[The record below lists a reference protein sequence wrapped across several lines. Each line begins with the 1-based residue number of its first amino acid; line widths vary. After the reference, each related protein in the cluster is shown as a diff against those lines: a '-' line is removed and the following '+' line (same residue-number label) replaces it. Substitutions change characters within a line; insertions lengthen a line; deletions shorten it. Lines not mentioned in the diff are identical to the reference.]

1 VAFKFKLHQCVKIKV
16 SGETGTVIGRAE
28 YADSKPNYLIRYA
41 AGDGRAVESW
51 WAASALEACGVG
63 ENEEA

>member
-1 VAFKFKLHQCVKIKV
+1 MAFKYKLGQGVKIAV

-51 WAASALEACGVG
+51 WAASALEACGG
-63 ENEEA
+63 AENAN